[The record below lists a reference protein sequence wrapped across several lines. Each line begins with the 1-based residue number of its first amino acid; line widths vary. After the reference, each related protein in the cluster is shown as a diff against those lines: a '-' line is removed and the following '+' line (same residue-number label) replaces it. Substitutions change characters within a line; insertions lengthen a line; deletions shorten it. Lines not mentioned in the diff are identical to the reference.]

1 MRYFLI
7 IVCILF
13 GSVVAAEEKRCLALN
28 IYFESRGEPEEGQMA
43 VAHVTLNRVRSNR
56 FPNSICDVVYQPRQ
70 FSWTHLRKS
79 HIPRNKTA
87 WKRAKD
93 IAAIAIRWHLV
104 GEDFS
109 DGALFF
115 HADYVQPYWAEHF
128 EQTVQIGR
136 HIFYR

>member
-1 MRYFLI
+1 MLRYALAF
-7 IVCILF
+7 ILF
-13 GSVVAAEEKRCLALN
+13 AGSVNASEQKCLALN
-28 IYFESRGEPEEGQMA
+28 IYFEARGESAQGQMA

-70 FSWTHLRKS
+70 FSWTHTRKS
-79 HIPRNKTA
+79 HTPHNKTA
-87 WKRAKD
+87 WKRAKY
-93 IAAIAIRWHLV
+93 IASIAVQWHNI

-109 DGALFF
+109 EGALFF

-128 EQTVQIGR
+128 EQTLQIGR